1 MSMQLGKR
9 RRFLLLPLLLLAATA
24 ARAEQTTR
32 YTVTGPIGAA
42 LWGLGNEPGTEAL
55 AYAFTHVT
63 PVKPEAT
70 VSQAGEE
77 PKLPP
82 PGPRLAFSVTQ
93 WAYENDEWVRRQWY
107 GDVSLVNKRLAIGG
121 DLSIGNLDATIE
133 GTLVELTE
141 DDVRVYQ
148 NVPGRIQVKW
158 TAMGRP
164 ANTTLA
170 YTYQTPVFAATLQ
183 TAGSGR
189 SSRATATVSVAAMGD
204 PIEIWGFGTLSA
216 VKTGLLSVTQ
226 ADTESLP

>member
-1 MSMQLGKR
+1 MSAKHGKWTG
-9 RRFLLLPLLLLAATA
+9 FLVLPILLLAATT
-24 ARAEQTTR
+24 ARADQTSR

-70 VSQAGEE
+70 VSQEGEQ
-77 PKLPP
+77 PVLPP

-93 WAYENDEWVRRQWY
+93 WAFEDDQWVRRQWY
-107 GDVSLVNKRLAIGG
+107 GDVSLVNKRLAIAAN
-121 DLSIGNLDATIE
+121 LSIGNLDATIE
-133 GTLVELTE
+133 GTLVESTP
-141 DDVRVYQ
+141 DDVKVYQ

-158 TAMGRP
+158 TAMGRM

-189 SSRATATVSVAAMGD
+189 SSQAAGTITVAAMGK

-216 VKTGLLSVTQ
+216 VTTGLLGVAQ
-226 ADTESLP
+226 ADVASLP